1 MMTKVVLLLS
11 LLVPT
16 TQTRLPRPKPQT
28 TTGESCRDHLSRL
41 QTSLAR
47 TAHLLGKDK
56 RAHQI
61 EKDKEHRFQPL
72 ITAARDQC
80 SDMYL
85 HNLDVELSFEQYA
98 VTGLVIE

>member
-1 MMTKVVLLLS
+1 MKIILLLVLLS
-11 LLVPT
+11 S
-16 TQTRLPRPKPQT
+16 QTRLPVPKPST
-28 TTGESCRDHLSRL
+28 PSEESCRDHLSRL

-47 TAHLLGKDK
+47 TAYLLGKDK

-72 ITAARDQC
+72 VLQGRDQC

-85 HNLDVELSFEQYA
+85 HNLDIELSYEQYA
-98 VTGLVIE
+98 VTGVVIE